1 MATFTG
7 TSQRDT
13 ITSLSL
19 SRGVVADPPGA
30 LPSDAVDRISGLG
43 GNDSI
48 DGAGGADTI
57 SGGDGADTITGDGTI
72 AGDGGNDVL
81 RTIGAVDTTARGGAG
96 NDAIEGYSDAA
107 TLRLYG
113 DDGDD
118 RLGVS
123 SDSGSPTTFLYG
135 GSGNDSLKAASDF
148 NNASFGVGRNTLAGG
163 TGDDRYIVFQSSDV
177 VTEAAD
183 SGFDTVESW
192 ADFTLPENVESLTL
206 LSTGYFAY
214 GNELATGNGRANVIR
229 GNTENN
235 RIDGLGGDDT
245 LYGRARGMDP
255 ADIYGDAYA
264 DADTLRGGDGND
276 RLFGGD
282 GVAATWDGND
292 SLYGEG
298 GADSLVGGRGADTL
312 SGGPGGDTYRYAGV
326 GDSPASGPD
335 RILNFDGVGPAAGDK
350 IDLTAVDGNATAGGR
365 QAFSFVSGSLTKA
378 GQLHVVDAR
387 GTSSTIEGE
396 VDGKPGADFVV
407 AVDDGAAKASDWV
420 AGDFFL

>member
-13 ITSLSL
+13 ITSLTL

-43 GNDSI
+43 GDDSI

-57 SGGDGADTITGDGTI
+57 SGGDGADAITGDGTI
-72 AGDGGNDVL
+72 TGDGGNDVL
-81 RTIGAVDTTARGGAG
+81 RTIGEVATTARGGAG

-113 DDGDD
+113 DDGND

-135 GSGNDSLKAASDF
+135 GSGNDWLKAASDF
-148 NNASFGVGRNTLAGG
+148 NNASFGVGANTLAGG
-163 TGDDRYIVFQSSDV
+163 VGDDSYVVFQSSDV

-183 SGFDTVESW
+183 SGFDVVESW
-192 ADFTLPENVESLTL
+192 ADFTLPANVESLTL

-214 GNELATGNGRANVIR
+214 GNDLATGNGRANVIR
-229 GNTENN
+229 GNTEDN
-235 RIDGLGGDDT
+235 RIEGLGGDDA

-276 RLFGGD
+276 RLYGGD
-282 GVAATWDGND
+282 GLATWDGND
-292 SLYGEG
+292 SLFGEA
-298 GADSLVGGRGADTL
+298 GADSLVGGRGADTM

-326 GDSPASGPD
+326 ADSPASGPD
-335 RILNFDGVGPAAGDK
+335 RILGFDGVGSAAGDR

-365 QAFSFVSGSLTKA
+365 QAFSFVSGSLTKP

-387 GTSSTIEGE
+387 GTTSSIEGE

-407 AVDDGAAKASDWV
+407 AVDDGAAKAGDWV